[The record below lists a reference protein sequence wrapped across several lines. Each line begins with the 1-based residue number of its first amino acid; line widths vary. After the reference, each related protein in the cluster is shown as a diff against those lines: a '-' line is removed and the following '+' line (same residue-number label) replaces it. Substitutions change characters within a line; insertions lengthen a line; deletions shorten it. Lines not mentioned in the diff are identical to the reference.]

1 MHEAVT
7 VGCKGIQWLGDQ
19 KRLVFLNRA
28 DAENDD
34 LLRVVTG
41 IFVKAAT
48 IVDEQIDIGLQRRNL
63 YIAKL

>member
-1 MHEAVT
+1 M
-7 VGCKGIQWLGDQ
+7 GCKGFQRLGDQ